1 MVSSMTAQRSPVR
14 SMGLRRLSRVSWWYS
29 WEPWEKLKRAT
40 HMPARSRRAHISTER
55 EAGPRVQ
62 TILVLGR
69 RRHISSGPA
78 ATHSTPAIAARRGR
92 GEPSRVV
99 GDRAGARGRSGQER
113 RGEGRRSRGEA
124 DGSEGERIYEGWPGL
139 RPVLVEGSLSC
150 SSPRLQLT
158 RGYMALIN

>member
-1 MVSSMTAQRSPVR
+1 MVLVGAVGEVEARDAHAGAQQARDHLDGAR
-14 SMGLRRLSRVSWWYS
+14 GRAEGADDLGLGPAPPYLLRPRGDALHARHCS
-29 WEPWEKLKRAT
+29 A
-40 HMPARSRRAHISTER
+40 ARS
-55 EAGPRVQ
+55 
-62 TILVLGR
+62 
-69 RRHISSGPA
+69 
-78 ATHSTPAIAARRGR
+78 
-92 GEPSRVV
+92 GEPPRVV
-99 GDRAGARGRSGQER
+99 GDRAGASGRSGQER

>member
-1 MVSSMTAQRSPVR
+1 MTAQRSPVR
-14 SMGLRRLSRVSWWYS
+14 SMALRRLSRVSWWYS
-29 WEPWEKLKRAT
+29 WDPWEKLKRAT

-62 TILVLGR
+62 TILVLGQ

-78 ATHSTPAIAARRGR
+78 ATHSTSAIAARRGR

-124 DGSEGERIYEGWPGL
+124 DGSGWGSEYMSEYMKGGPGAPYSSWAL
-139 RPVLVEGSLSC
+139 SLSLSR
-150 SSPRLQLT
+150 SSARLQLD
-158 RGYMALIN
+158 